1 MEDLNKKE
9 GFSRRGFLKTAVA
22 VGAALAVSPALD
34 KVQAATRAVTES
46 KTASAGDA
54 KAATI
59 TAHRTLGTGKAAFEV
74 SALGFGVM
82 GMTYNRS
89 YHPDKKQCIRL
100 LHEAMD
106 RGVTLFDSVMKL
118 STAKP
123 PDDRTAVPPPSD
135 ATARNR

>member
-9 GFSRRGFLKTAVA
+9 GFSRRGFLKTAAA

-34 KVQAATRAVTES
+34 KVQAATRAVTGS

-82 GMTYNRS
+82 GRPT
-89 YHPDKKQCIRL
+89 
-100 LHEAMD
+100 
-106 RGVTLFDSVMKL
+106 
-118 STAKP
+118 
-123 PDDRTAVPPPSD
+123 TAVIIPTKSS
-135 ATARNR
+135 ASACCTRRWTVA